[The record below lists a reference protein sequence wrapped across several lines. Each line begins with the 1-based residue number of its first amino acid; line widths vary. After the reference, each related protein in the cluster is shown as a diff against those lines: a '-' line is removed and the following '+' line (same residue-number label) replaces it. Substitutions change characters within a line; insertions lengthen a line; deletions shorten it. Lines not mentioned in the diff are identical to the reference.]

1 MTAKSDRKK
10 IALHER
16 RLATELGG
24 RKTFA
29 SGAGDEKAD
38 GRVAQRYAMIG
49 SVPSP
54 TVRFP
59 LRIESKMTS
68 RSAYTMSADDWEK
81 LLLAASRAGEY
92 PLFHICITVPGI
104 GQTELALITESL
116 AQSLDVEVGRPWV
129 RPRPAK
135 SYQISWARWAYD
147 EEGTGPSG
155 CVPAAV
161 ELQAGPDAPVRRLVL
176 LDYLDLKNKLKGT

>member
-68 RSAYTMSADDWEK
+68 RSAYTMSAADWEK
-81 LLLAASRAGEY
+81 LLLAANRAGEH
-92 PLFHICITVPGI
+92 PLFHICITVQGI
-104 GQTELALITESL
+104 GQFELALITESL
-116 AQSLDVEVGRPWV
+116 AQSLEVAVGRPWT
-129 RPRPAK
+129 RARPAK
-135 SYQISWARWAYD
+135 SYQISWVRWAYN
-147 EEGTGPSG
+147 EEGTKPSG
-155 CVPAAV
+155 GAPAEIV
-161 ELQAGPDAPVRRLVL
+161 LQAGPEAPPRRLVL
-176 LDYLDLKNKLKGT
+176 VDYLDLKNKLRDT